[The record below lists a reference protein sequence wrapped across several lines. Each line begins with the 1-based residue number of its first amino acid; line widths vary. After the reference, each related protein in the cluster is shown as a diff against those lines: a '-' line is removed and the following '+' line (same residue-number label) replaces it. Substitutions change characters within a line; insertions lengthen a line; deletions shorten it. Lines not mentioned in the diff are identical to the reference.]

1 MREPDSAPTERGEIF
16 LAGIAIPRMAVL
28 YLARLVDDVDLATRL
43 RKAVIEDDKLVTL
56 EEDERHT
63 LLRSLD
69 DSPPLGFENLRATLL
84 QETERRRA
92 GGH

>member
-1 MREPDSAPTERGEIF
+1 LREPDSAPTEWGEIF